1 MGGFDH
7 AAVHVKSATLYV
19 AHTANDAVDLIDC
32 HREKYLRSIS
42 GLPGVAGVL
51 VSNEKD
57 LVFTS
62 NRGEKTVGIFPHDHE
77 KKLEKVR
84 VGGFPNGL
92 AFDSS
97 RDHLLSANVS
107 RPDNPAP
114 ITVSIVDV
122 KKKILISDIAVPGRT
137 RWAVFD
143 SNTDLFYVNISTPSQ
158 IIAVS
163 SEDPD
168 GIISSYAIPAT
179 GPHGLDI
186 DLDGRRLFCAC
197 DQGGLYTVD
206 LASGKVSHASELSG
220 TPDVIFY
227 NHVLGH
233 LYVTIGDPG
242 VIEVFDSRAVKR
254 IQTVKTE
261 LGTHTM
267 GFNPETH
274 MLYGLMPESHSASIF
289 EDK

>member
-1 MGGFDH
+1 M
-7 AAVHVKSATLYV
+7 
-19 AHTANDAVDLIDC
+19 IDC
-32 HREKYLRSIS
+32 SQEKYLHSIPD
-42 GLPGVAGVL
+42 LLGVAGAL

-62 NRGEKTVGIFPHDHE
+62 NRGEKTVGIFPHDRE
-77 KKLEKVR
+77 KRLEKVK

-92 AFDSS
+92 AFDPL
-97 RDHLLSANVS
+97 RDNLLAANVS
-107 RPDNPAP
+107 RPDDLAP
-114 ITVSIVDV
+114 VSVSIVDV
-122 KKKILISDIAVPGRT
+122 RKKILISDIEVPGRT

-143 SNTDLFYVNISTPSQ
+143 NKTDLFYVNISKPSQ
-158 IIAVS
+158 IIAIS

-168 GIISSYAIPAT
+168 GIASTYEIPAT

-197 DQGGLYTVD
+197 DKGGLYTVD
-206 LASGKVSHASELSG
+206 LSSSKVSLASDLTG

-227 NHVLGH
+227 NHALDH

-242 VIEVFDSRAVKR
+242 VIEVFDTRAMKR
-254 IQTVKTE
+254 IQTVKTD
-261 LGTHTM
+261 LGTHTI
-267 GFNPETH
+267 GINLETH
-274 MLYGLMPESHSASIF
+274 ILYAFMPESHRASIF